1 MPNRAFDWLNQ
12 AIKDLKH
19 AEESRCSGHHEWAC
33 FAAQQAGEKAR
44 RYRQGVPLS
53 YSR

>member
-19 AEESRCSGHHEWAC
+19 AQESRCSGHHEWVC
-33 FAAQQAGEKAR
+33 FAAQQAGEKAIR
-44 RYRQGVPLS
+44 ALRS
-53 YSR
+53 FAE